1 MNLYK
6 VYKVNMKT
14 GDMKRLSDALGT
26 NMKQAFKNWQ
36 SENGWKYRS
45 LKGRY
50 FVVPL
55 KTSSKNIIKKK

>member
-6 VYKVNMKT
+6 VYKVNKKT

-45 LKGRY
+45 LKGGY
-50 FVVPL
+50 FVIPF
-55 KTSSKNIIKKK
+55 KSSVKYMLIKR

>member
-1 MNLYK
+1 
-6 VYKVNMKT
+6 MKT

-55 KTSSKNIIKKK
+55 KTSSKYMINKR